1 MNIPSIEDINNMK
14 NTAHPPLTR
23 ETSWTSEKT
32 FSYKIAS
39 TRDNTT
45 SYFIATTKARFLK
58 SVGNKATIAGARI
71 AGIIALIF
79 VVFLVVFLFR
89 RRRFQCLQEN
99 QQHANRVHVSN
110 NTTYDGLVFTSERQ
124 DDNHTFTTLS

>member
-45 SYFIATTKARFLK
+45 SYFIATTKARFFK
-58 SVGNKATIAGARI
+58 IGGK
-71 AGIIALIF
+71 
-79 VVFLVVFLFR
+79 
-89 RRRFQCLQEN
+89 
-99 QQHANRVHVSN
+99 
-110 NTTYDGLVFTSERQ
+110 
-124 DDNHTFTTLS
+124 

>member
-1 MNIPSIEDINNMK
+1 MNIPSIEDINNTK

-23 ETSWTSEKT
+23 ETSWTSET

-39 TRDNTT
+39 TRDNTA

-58 SVGNKATIAGARI
+58 SVGNKATIAGASI

-89 RRRFQCLQEN
+89 RRRFQCL
-99 QQHANRVHVSN
+99 HAGKPATCKPCPCV
-110 NTTYDGLVFTSERQ
+110 
-124 DDNHTFTTLS
+124 